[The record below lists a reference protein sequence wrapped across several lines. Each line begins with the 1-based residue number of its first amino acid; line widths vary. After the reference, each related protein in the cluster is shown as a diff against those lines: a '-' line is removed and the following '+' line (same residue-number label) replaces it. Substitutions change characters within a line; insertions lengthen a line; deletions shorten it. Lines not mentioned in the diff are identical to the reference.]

1 MIERTKNRWGD
12 VIPAR
17 RAVVVVL
24 GGVQL
29 ALQAAALWDLRRRSD
44 RELRGS
50 RRWWTAASFV
60 NVVGPIAYL
69 ALGRRC
75 SR

>member
-1 MIERTKNRWGD
+1 VIERTKKRWGD
-12 VIPAR
+12 LTPAR

-29 ALQAAALWDLRRRSD
+29 ALQAAALWDLRRRPD

-69 ALGRRC
+69 AFGRRC